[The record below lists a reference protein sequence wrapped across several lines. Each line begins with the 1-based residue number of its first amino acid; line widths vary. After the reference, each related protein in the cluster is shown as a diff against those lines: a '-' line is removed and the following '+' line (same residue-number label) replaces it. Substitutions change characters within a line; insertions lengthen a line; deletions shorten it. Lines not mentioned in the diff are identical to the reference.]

1 MDRMSDY
8 SRYSS
13 LYSDFRFQI
22 DQKKKKWNDNIEI
35 CTPFGV
41 ITY

>member
-22 DQKKKKWNDNIEI
+22 DQKKKWNDNIEI